1 MTDSPT
7 AHPADVT
14 TRRRWIALIFISI
27 AQLMVIFDASI
38 MNIALP
44 QAQLDLAFSD
54 ADRQWVITAYSL
66 AFGALLLLGG
76 RVSDQWGRRRSF
88 IVGLVGFSVASVLG
102 GFAAN
107 IEMLVVARVLQGVFA
122 ALLAPAAMSLLSV
135 TFPAGRER
143 ATAFGVFSAVAGAG
157 GAIGLLLGGVLT
169 EFASWR
175 WTLLVNIVFGAAA
188 VAGALAHVRDA
199 GAERQ
204 GQRHDVFG
212 AVLAS
217 VGLAALVFGLN
228 RAETEGWGAAT
239 TIASFVTAVVLLAVF
254 VAVENRAA
262 APLLPM
268 RVILDRDRGGAYL
281 SVSLAMAG
289 NFTQFLFL
297 TYYMQSILGFS
308 PLLTGVAFLP
318 LVACLI
324 FGSTQLGTRLI
335 GRLQVRWLI
344 SGGYLVGAA
353 GMFWLTRLT
362 VENNYWQVVFPASV
376 VMGLGLGTAFM
387 CSMVLATS
395 NVDPADTG
403 VASAMVNTSQQIG
416 GAVGTALMSAIAAGA
431 TASWLATN
439 GTAVNAAA
447 DQADVHGYVTAFW
460 WAAGALI
467 LAAVTSFALVRS
479 TRPSDAAADGS
490 SADSAASLA
499 HY

>member
-1 MTDSPT
+1 MIESSAMQATD
-7 AHPADVT
+7 PAS
-14 TRRRWIALIFISI
+14 RRRWIALAFISI

-44 QAQLDLAFSD
+44 KAQLDLAFND

-76 RVSDQWGRRRSF
+76 RVSDQWGRKRAF
-88 IVGLVGFSVASVLG
+88 IIGLVGFSLASVLG
-102 GFAAN
+102 GVAAN
-107 IEMLVVARVLQGVFA
+107 IEMLLVARVLQGVFA

-175 WTLLVNIVFGAAA
+175 WTLLVNIVFGAVA
-188 VAGALAHVRDA
+188 VAGALIYVRDA

-204 GQRHDVFG
+204 GQRHDVLG
-212 AVLAS
+212 TVLAS
-217 VGLAALVFGLN
+217 VGLAALVVGLN

-239 TIASFVTAVVLLAVF
+239 TVASFVTAVVLLAVF
-254 VAVENRAA
+254 VAVENRVS

-268 RVILDRDRGGAYL
+268 RVVLDRNRGGAYL

-297 TYYMQSILGFS
+297 TYYMQTILGFS
-308 PLLTGVAFLP
+308 PLLTGAAFLP

-335 GRLQVRWLI
+335 GRLPARWLI

-362 VENNYWQVVFPASV
+362 VENAYWQVVFPASV

-387 CSMVLATS
+387 CSTILATS
-395 NVDPADTG
+395 NVNPADTG

-416 GAVGTALMSAIAAGA
+416 GAIGTALMSAIAAGA
-431 TASWLATN
+431 TATWLTTN
-439 GTAVNAAA
+439 QTAANAAA
-447 DQADVHGYVTAFW
+447 DQAAVYGYVIAFW

-467 LAAVTSFALVRS
+467 LAAVTAFALVRS
-479 TRPSDAAADGS
+479 TRPPDAAADES
-490 SADSAASLA
+490 STDPAASLA

>member
-1 MTDSPT
+1 MIESSALQAKDRV
-7 AHPADVT
+7 D
-14 TRRRWIALIFISI
+14 RRRWIALAFISI

-44 QAQLDLAFSD
+44 RAQPDLPFSD
-54 ADRQWVITAYSL
+54 SDRQWLITAYSL

-76 RVSDQWGRRRSF
+76 RVSDQWGRWRSF
-88 IVGLVGFSVASVLG
+88 TIGLVGFSVASVSG
-102 GFAAN
+102 GLATNIGMLAA
-107 IEMLVVARVLQGVFA
+107 ARVLQGVFA

-175 WTLLVNIVFGAAA
+175 WTLLVNIVFGAVA
-188 VAGALAHVRDA
+188 VAGAIVYVRDA
-199 GAERQ
+199 GADRQ
-204 GQRHDVFG
+204 SQRHDVLG
-212 AVLAS
+212 TVLAS

-228 RAETEGWGAAT
+228 RAETEGWGAGL

-254 VAVENRAA
+254 VVVENRVS

-268 RVILDRDRGGAYL
+268 RVILDRNRGGAYL

-297 TYYMQSILGFS
+297 TYYMQAILRFS
-308 PLLTGVAFLP
+308 PLMTGVAFLP
-318 LVACLI
+318 LVGCLI
-324 FGSTQLGTRLI
+324 FGSTQLGTRLV
-335 GRLQVRWLI
+335 GRLPVRWLMG
-344 SGGYLVGAA
+344 GGYLVGAA
-353 GMFWLTRLT
+353 GMIWLTRLT
-362 VENNYWQVVFPASV
+362 VENAYWQVVLPASV

-395 NVDPADTG
+395 AVEPQDTG

-431 TASWLATN
+431 TAAWLATDQ
-439 GTAVNAAA
+439 TAVNAAA
-447 DQADVHGYVTAFW
+447 DQAAVHGYVTAFW

-467 LAAVTSFALVRS
+467 LAAATSFILVRS
-479 TRPSDAAADGS
+479 SDPDHAATAKS
-490 SADSAASLA
+490 STDSAPVFA
-499 HY
+499 H

>member
-1 MTDSPT
+1 MTNSLST
-7 AHPADVT
+7 HPAVPG
-14 TRRRWIALIFISI
+14 RQRWVALAFISI

-88 IVGLVGFSVASVLG
+88 IIGLIGFSIASVLG
-102 GFAAN
+102 GVAAN
-107 IEMLVVARVLQGVFA
+107 IEMLLVARVLQGVFA

-175 WTLLVNIVFGAAA
+175 WTLLVNIVFGAVA
-188 VAGALAHVRDA
+188 VAGALVYVRDS

-204 GQRHDVFG
+204 RERLDVAG
-212 AVLAS
+212 TVLAS

-228 RAETEGWGAAT
+228 RAETEGWGAPL
-239 TIASFVTAVVLLAVF
+239 TIASLATAVVLLAVF
-254 VAVENRAA
+254 VLVENRAS

-268 RVILDRDRGGAYL
+268 RVILDRNRGGAYL
-281 SVSLAMAG
+281 SASLAMAG

-297 TYYMQSILGFS
+297 TYYMQSVLGFS

-324 FGSTQLGTRLI
+324 FGSTQLGTRLM
-335 GRLQVRWLI
+335 GRIPVRWLMG
-344 SGGYLVGAA
+344 GGYLVGAA
-353 GMFWLTRLT
+353 GMLWLTRLT
-362 VENNYWQVVFPASV
+362 VDNSYWPVVFPASI

-416 GAVGTALMSAIAAGA
+416 GAVGTALMSTIAAGA
-431 TASWLATN
+431 TTAWLAAN
-439 GTAVNAAA
+439 QAGEGVAA
-447 DQADVHGYVTAFW
+447 DQAAVHGYVTAFG
-460 WAAGALI
+460 WAAGVMV
-467 LAAVTSFALVRS
+467 LAAVLSFALVRS
-479 TRPSDAAADGS
+479 ARPDNAATAAP
-490 SADSAASLA
+490 SADPATALI
-499 HY
+499 H

>member
-1 MTDSPT
+1 MTDSL
-7 AHPADVT
+7 AAQPADVT
-14 TRRRWIALIFISI
+14 RRRRWIALVFISI

-76 RVSDQWGRRRSF
+76 RVSDQWGRRRAF
-88 IVGLVGFSVASVLG
+88 IVGLVGFSMASVLG
-102 GFAAN
+102 GFAAD
-107 IEMLVVARVLQGVFA
+107 IGMLLVARVLQGVFA

-135 TFPAGRER
+135 TFPEGRDR

-175 WTLLVNIVFGAAA
+175 WTLLVNIVFGAVA
-188 VAGALAHVRDA
+188 VAGALAYVRDA
-199 GAERQ
+199 GTGRHRE
-204 GQRHDVFG
+204 RHDVPG
-212 AVLAS
+212 TVLAS
-217 VGLAALVFGLN
+217 AGLAALVFGLN
-228 RAETEGWGAAT
+228 RAETGGWGAGL
-239 TIASFVTAVVLLAVF
+239 TIASLVTAVVLLAVF

-268 RVILDRDRGGAYL
+268 RVILDRNRAGAYL
-281 SVSLAMAG
+281 GASLAMAG

-297 TYYMQSILGFS
+297 TYYMQSVLGFS

-318 LVACLI
+318 LVGCLI

-335 GRLQVRWLI
+335 GRLPVRWLVG
-344 SGGYLVGAA
+344 GGYLVGAA

-362 VENNYWQVVFPASV
+362 VDNAYWPVVFPAGV
-376 VMGLGLGTAFM
+376 VMGLGLGAAFM
-387 CSMVLATS
+387 CCMVLATS
-395 NVDPADTG
+395 AVDPADTG

-416 GAVGTALMSAIAAGA
+416 GAVGTALMSTIAAGA
-431 TASWLATN
+431 TAAWLAMN
-439 GTAVNAAA
+439 QGGASPAA
-447 DQADVHGYVTAFW
+447 DQAAVHGYVTAFR
-460 WAAGALI
+460 WAAGTLV
-467 LAAVTSFALVRS
+467 LAAATSFVLVRS
-479 TRPSDAAADGS
+479 TGPDNAATPASSTDPAAA
-490 SADSAASLA
+490 LM
-499 HY
+499 H